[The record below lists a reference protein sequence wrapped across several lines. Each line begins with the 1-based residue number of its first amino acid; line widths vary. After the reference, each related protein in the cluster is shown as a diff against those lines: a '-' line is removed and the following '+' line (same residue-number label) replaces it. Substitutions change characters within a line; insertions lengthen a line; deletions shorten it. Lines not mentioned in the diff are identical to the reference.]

1 MEFKNV
7 SYCFAL
13 CLLTAVQCFA
23 QIIKTPANSLL
34 IKKGATLSVD
44 GLSLTALNEDFAFN
58 ENGIY
63 VSADPIVGNPGQ
75 SIARVYT
82 FLDEVTF
89 TGIIKMSYLPSE
101 LNGNGEADL
110 QLSFGRPD
118 IGFSVPFNSSIVN
131 QAMHNL
137 QETVID
143 KTFQYITATTSG
155 SVLPVK
161 LINFTAM
168 ANEKHVLIAWTT
180 SEETNSDYFE
190 VQHSVDGK
198 EWKAI
203 GRVEASGESDVDKT
217 YSYEHN
223 GPIPGENLY
232 RLKMMDQDG
241 TFAYSR
247 IRIVKMDV
255 ESVFSFHP
263 NPVSDLLKIDVADWS
278 SLKNIKVS
286 NASGLTVA
294 ELNELQITNLSEK
307 AINVRK
313 FPSGMYLIQVTHKDG
328 TVKNGKVFKN

>member
-1 MEFKNV
+1 MRDKFTV
-7 SYCFAL
+7 MSLAV
-13 CLLTAVQCFA
+13 CLLVEIPSKAQFTTEGAGCIVQ
-23 QIIKTPANSLL
+23 AN
-34 IKKGATLSVD
+34 ATIHVD
-44 GLSLTALNEDFAFN
+44 GLSLTPTATLDLSDKTFYHYEESVSGKPHSSINRFHR
-58 ENGIY
+58 IY
-63 VSADPIVGNPGQ
+63 LPIV
-75 SIARVYT
+75 
-82 FLDEVTF
+82 F
-89 TGIIKMSYLPSE
+89 TGKVGMRYQATE
-101 LNGNGEADL
+101 LNGNQEADL
-110 QLSFGRPD
+110 QLSFIDPKTYK
-118 IGFSVPFNSSIVN
+118 FSIPTNKTVVDVN
-131 QAMHNL
+131 TNYLEEDVVNL
-137 QETVID
+137 ELYD
-143 KTFQYITATTSG
+143 ITAVSSG

-223 GPIPGENLY
+223 GPLPGENLY